1 MVIFLR
7 STVRKIVK
15 EELSGENAKLYVQQI
30 SNFHRIQAST
40 MFHEAA
46 EYVRDTLFKIGIKEA
61 KIEQFTADGSKK
73 YWTYTSP
80 VGWEVKSAELRLVE
94 PEDKLIC
101 RYADTPTCVHTC
113 SKATPPE
120 GVTAELVDVGTGLK
134 ARDYKGKGVKGKF
147 VLATGRAKLVHE
159 QAVYKRDA
167 VGVITDTLTYEM
179 KNIRESVDIPDAHA
193 YQAIWPTKEDLDK
206 VTFGFSLS
214 KRQGNHLRDLLKKG
228 KPVKLRANVDARL
241 FSSNL
246 DVVVATIQGSSKP
259 SEEVFLIAHLCHPK
273 PSANDNASGSGL
285 LLEIA
290 RTIHTLINSG
300 KIARP
305 ARTIRFIWVPETNG
319 TIAYLHSHPELPTKL
334 VAGINLD
341 MVGQNQELCKSTLS
355 VDRTPDSLPSYLN
368 DFMLNLLEETVKEF
382 DSSTMFGVASTF
394 RYRANVFTGGSDH
407 AEFVDST
414 IRVPCIMLL
423 QWPDL
428 FYHTSMDTIDKVSS
442 ESLKRVGWVATVAVL
457 TIADADV
464 DDALYLVTQT
474 SSRGV
479 ERIKETGRKAIEEL
493 YRLKE
498 DPKLKEKPDELAKS
512 LAKKAFYHRNK
523 IEHVVQREKEAVGSV
538 KRLASNTELENFID
552 KFIEDIFITRKKEI
566 ARINEV
572 LSYIAKTAGV
582 SVPKK
587 PEETKA
593 EKKSKRIVPK
603 RLLKGSLSMDTVR
616 KALTE
621 KEYEWYEEK
630 GKKDAAFGVKMV
642 EVLNFMDGKR
652 TLYEI
657 VKAVSAEYTETKAQ
671 DVLKFLRDLGRM
683 RLVSLEGKGGR
694 QRQKRLIEHS
704 HRKLKIH

>member
-1 MVIFLR
+1 MR

-46 EYVRDTLFKIGIKEA
+46 EYVRDTLQKIGIKDA
-61 KIEQFTADGSKK
+61 KIEQFPSDGSKK
-73 YWTYTSP
+73 YWTHTSP
-80 VGWEVKSAELRLVE
+80 VGWEAKTAELRLVE

-101 RYADTPTCVHTC
+101 RYTDTPTCLHTC

-120 GVTAELVDVGTGLK
+120 GVTAELIDVGAGLK
-134 ARDYKGKGVKGKF
+134 PKDYKGKGVKGKF
-147 VLATGRAKLVHE
+147 VLATGRARLVHE
-159 QAVYKRDA
+159 QAVYKRGA
-167 VGVITDTLTYEM
+167 AGVITDTLTYEM

-246 DVVVATIQGSSKP
+246 DVVVATIPGSSKP

-300 KIARP
+300 RIARP
-305 ARTIRFIWVPETNG
+305 ARTIRFIWVPETYG
-319 TIAYLHSHPELPTKL
+319 TITYLHSHSELHTKQ

-368 DFMLNLLEETVKEF
+368 DFMISLLEETVKEF

-414 IRVPCIMLL
+414 IKVPCVMLL

-428 FYHTSMDTIDKVSS
+428 FYHTSMDTVDKVSS
-442 ESLKRVGWVATVAVL
+442 ESLKRVGWTATVAAL

-464 DDALYLVTQT
+464 DDALYLANQT
-474 SSRGV
+474 GSRGIA
-479 ERIKETGRKAIEEL
+479 RIKEAGREAIEEL

-498 DPKLKEKPDELAKS
+498 DSKLKEKPNELAKS
-512 LAKKAFYHRNK
+512 LAKKAFYHRNRL
-523 IEHVVQREKEAVGSV
+523 EHVVQREKEAVNSV
-538 KRLASNTELENFID
+538 KRLASSTKLENFID
-552 KFIEDIFITRKKEI
+552 AFTKEI
-566 ARINEV
+566 YVAGKTEIVRINEV
-572 LSYIAKTAGV
+572 LSYTAKSAGV
-582 SVPKK
+582 SVPNRI
-587 PEETKA
+587 EETKT
-593 EKKSKRIVPK
+593 EKKSKKIIPQ
-603 RLLKGSLSMDTVR
+603 RLFKGSLSMDTVKR
-616 KALTE
+616 ALTE

-630 GKKDAAFGVKMV
+630 GKKDAAFGVKMA

-657 VKAVSAEYTETKAQ
+657 IKAVSAEYTETKAE
-671 DVLKFLRDLGRM
+671 DVLKFLRDLERM
-683 RLVSLEGKGGR
+683 RLVSLEGKGER
-694 QRQKRLIEHS
+694 
-704 HRKLKIH
+704 